1 MENNKYFLPI
11 SVIAAGLL
19 IAGAVVWNGSHPAG
33 NTTTPDGKVAV
44 DIKNVKTAGN
54 PFIGQANA
62 PVTIAFWS
70 DFQCPYCKA
79 FEVGGIP
86 QIKTPAAFPQIIQN
100 YVANGKVKVV
110 FMDFA
115 FLGEDSITAAEYSRA
130 VWKLYPAQYFDWRTA
145 MYTAQDDEGD
155 KGFGDADSINKLTG
169 TISGIETPK
178 VVADVAANKDAY
190 DALIEAD
197 KAEAGKVGVQATPS
211 FVIGTEV
218 IGGAYPF
225 ARFQTAIDALLK

>member
-1 MENNKYFLPI
+1 
-11 SVIAAGLL
+11 
-19 IAGAVVWNGSHPAG
+19 
-33 NTTTPDGKVAV
+33 
-44 DIKNVKTAGN
+44 
-54 PFIGQANA
+54 
-62 PVTIAFWS
+62 
-70 DFQCPYCKA
+70 
-79 FEVGGIP
+79 
-86 QIKTPAAFPQIIQN
+86 
-100 YVANGKVKVV
+100 
-110 FMDFA
+110 
-115 FLGEDSITAAEYSRA
+115 
-130 VWKLYPAQYFDWRTA
+130 